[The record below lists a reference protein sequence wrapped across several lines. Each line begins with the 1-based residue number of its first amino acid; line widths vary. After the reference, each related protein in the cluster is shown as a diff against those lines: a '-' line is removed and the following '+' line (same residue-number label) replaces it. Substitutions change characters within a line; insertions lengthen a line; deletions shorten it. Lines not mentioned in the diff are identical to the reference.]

1 MRNLYRIF
9 SVLAVAVLLSSCYSN
24 RAIGLLQ
31 ERDDLPQYKPADYVT
46 YRIRINDQIVYRLIT
61 MDETISKVMQ
71 SGASSGS
78 GNDYNT
84 YRVYSDGTIELP
96 FLKPI
101 SVVGLTIEEAEE
113 KVQNAFREVIP
124 DAEVKLTIANKT
136 FTVIGDASSGV
147 YDIYKDRLTIYQALA
162 MTGDLSNAG
171 DRRHVRIVR
180 PHDNEQPEVLE
191 FDIRTNTIIDSKYY
205 YIYPNDVI
213 YVSRS
218 KGSFYKVA
226 SYTAFLGLVTS
237 SVSLLVSVLNYYQNF
252 VPANSGK

>member
-1 MRNLYRIF
+1 MKNIIRIL
-9 SVLAVAVLLSSCYSN
+9 VLAVAVSLTSCYSN

-31 ERDDLPQYKPADYVT
+31 ERDDLPQYKPAEYET
-46 YRIRINDQIVYRLIT
+46 YRIRLNDEIVYRLIT

-71 SGASSGS
+71 TNTSGS
-78 GNDYNT
+78 SYDYNG
-84 YRVYSDGTIELP
+84 YRVYPDGTIELP

-101 SVVGLTIEEAEE
+101 YVLGMTLEEAEE
-113 KVQNAFREVIP
+113 AVEAAFKEVIP
-124 DAEVKLTIANKT
+124 DAEVKLTIAGKS

-162 MTGDLSNAG
+162 MTGDLTHAG
-171 DRRHVRIVR
+171 DRRHVRIIR
-180 PHDNEQPEVLE
+180 PRDNDKPEVLE

-226 SYTAFLGLVTS
+226 SYSAFLGLITS
-237 SVSLLVSVLNYYQNF
+237 SVSLLITVLNYYQNF
-252 VPANSGK
+252 TPSK